1 MRIGMIA
8 PLEFRL
14 PPIAYGGTEQVVSL
28 LTEGLVRRGHKVTL
42 FASGDSITNAELV
55 PGSPYGLRDTDRDKS
70 VLNMLNA
77 VACMA
82 RADEFDVIHN
92 HVPPFEGMP
101 LAGLVDTPVLTTFHL
116 GLAGDWIT
124 LYNSYEGWYNT
135 ISKSAASLLDLHE
148 RFVGVIYNS
157 IDVKSYPFQSGTR
170 EDFALFLSRISHEKG
185 PDIAIKAA
193 LRAGIR
199 LIIAGN
205 VDEVDRKYFETRVM
219 PHVDGDQIRYVGEVD
234 ATMKRDLY
242 SRARFLLAPI
252 TWEEPFGLFFAEAM
266 ACGTP
271 VIAFNRGAA
280 PEVVEDGVTGYIV
293 EDLEA
298 MVDSIRRTDLI
309 DPANCRR
316 RVEDLFNVAR
326 MTDDYQA
333 AYEEIITNQKQAPPE
348 RWHPAQLSL
357 PLLN

>member
-28 LTEGLVRRGHKVTL
+28 LTEELVRRGHDVAL
-42 FASGDSITNAELV
+42 FAAADSITSAELV
-55 PGSPYGLRDTDRDKS
+55 PGSPYGLRGTDRDKN

-77 VACMA
+77 AACME
-82 RADEFDVIHN
+82 RAEDFDVIHN
-92 HVPPFEGMP
+92 HVPLEGMP
-101 LAGLVDTPVLTTFHL
+101 LAGLVDTPVLTTFH
-116 GLAGDWIT
+116 GGFAGDWIT
-124 LYNSYEGWYNT
+124 LYNRYQGWYNT
-135 ISKSAASLLDLHE
+135 ISRSAASLLHLRE
-148 RFVGVIYNS
+148 RFVGVIYNA
-157 IDVKSYPFQSGTR
+157 IDVGSYPFRPGVR

-185 PDIAIKAA
+185 PDIAIEAA
-193 LRAGIR
+193 RLAGCR

-205 VDEVDRKYFETRVM
+205 VDEPDREFFESKVM
-219 PHVDGDQIRYVGEVD
+219 PHVDGDQVQYVGE
-234 ATMKRDLY
+234 ANAEMKRLLY

-280 PEVVEDGVTGYIV
+280 PEVIEDGVTGYIV
-293 EDLEA
+293 GDLDE
-298 MVDSIRRTDLI
+298 MVDAITRIDRI
-309 DPANCRR
+309 DPAKCRKR
-316 RVEDLFNVAR
+316 MEDRFDVAR
-326 MTDDYQA
+326 MADDYQT
-333 AYEEIITNQKQAPPE
+333 AYEEIIKNQSETRPGHS
-348 RWHPAQLSL
+348 RTAQLAQ